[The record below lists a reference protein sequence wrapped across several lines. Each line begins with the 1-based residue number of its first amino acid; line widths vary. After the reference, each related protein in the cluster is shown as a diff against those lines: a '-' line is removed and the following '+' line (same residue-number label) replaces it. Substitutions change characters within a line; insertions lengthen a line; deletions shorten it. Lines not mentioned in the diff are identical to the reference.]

1 MPNIL
6 ITKLRNGLSRGLK
19 SISEHLLTDEYYRV
33 RDLLFPYAHSEDE
46 KYCFVATC
54 EDDVFAL
61 NALSKIKNMKGFCVA
76 CDRPGKLGSV
86 YQIISFDDI
95 TKMGFSTVVIPT
107 PSNEKEAEKRLRKI
121 HQETGHEFSIW
132 DSYAY
137 FLAGRIYSGLKEK
150 KQGFVRKPYRDVT
163 LSLSEGNIVL
173 PHLYGNWG
181 YINHLVRNE
190 LRDGLNV
197 LDMWTGSG
205 CIGLSLKKERPTINV
220 DLADINY
227 FAILAIEESIKLDP
241 GLNGCHAYLSNA
253 FDQIPRENEYDLI
266 VGNPPCGRGFA
277 SDFIQVGGSDDEWKS
292 HLSFFNNAHQ
302 FLRPGGRICLVEQVS
317 ERDAHTVEFAEEFYR
332 AFKKSYPQYG
342 EITIK
347 PLKGTFLS
355 IVTITKGS

>member
-6 ITKLRNGLSRGLK
+6 TTKLRNGFSRVLK
-19 SISEHLLTDEYYRV
+19 AISEYLFTDEYYRV
-33 RDLLFPYAHSEDE
+33 LNLLFPYGHSEDE

-54 EDDVFAL
+54 EDDLLAL
-61 NALSKIKNMKGFCVA
+61 NALSKIKNMEGFCVA
-76 CDRPGKLGSV
+76 CHRPGKLKPA
-86 YQIISFDDI
+86 YKIISYDDI
-95 TKMGFSTVVIPT
+95 AKMGFSTVVIPT
-107 PSNEKEAEKRLRKI
+107 LGNEIEAEKRLREI
-121 HQETGHEFSIW
+121 HYETGHDFSIW

-137 FLAGRIYSGLKEK
+137 FLASNIYYGLEIK

-173 PHLYGNWG
+173 PHYYGNWG
-181 YINHLVRNE
+181 FINHLVRNE

-227 FAILAIEESIKLDP
+227 FAILAIDESIKPDP
-241 GLNGCHAYLSNA
+241 DLKGCHAYLSNV
-253 FDQIPRENEYDLI
+253 FDQIPNENKYDLI
-266 VGNPPCGRGFA
+266 VGNPPCSKAFA
-277 SDFIQVGGSDDEWKS
+277 SDFIQVGGADDKWKS
-292 HLSFFNNAHQ
+292 HLSFFKNAHQ
-302 FLRPGGRICLVEQVS
+302 FLRPGGRICLVEQIS
-317 ERDAHTVEFAEEFYR
+317 ESDEHNNVFCKEFYQ
-332 AFKKSYPQYG
+332 AFNYPQYA

-347 PLKGTFLS
+347 PLKGTFFS